1 MDGDPERLEIAPP
14 VDVTS
19 PIAATLDRPKSGDQ
33 THKARMVT
41 PVPGVTRLAKK
52 TTCPDS
58 LTGAGVIPFNDI
70 PDRVLP
76 LVPGTTSPLPA
87 IRVKPP
93 AKAPTKRAV
102 VPGAEPPMI

>member
-14 VDVTS
+14 VEVTS
-19 PIAATLDRPKSGDQ
+19 PIAATLDRPIPGVQ
-33 THKARMVT
+33 THKARMAT

-52 TTCPDS
+52 TTPPDS
-58 LTGAGVIPFNDI
+58 LTGAGVTPFNDSI

-87 IRVKPP
+87 IRAKPP
-93 AKAPTKRAV
+93 PKKAAK
-102 VPGAEPPMI
+102 